1 MDMAIMETGTDK
13 KLKEVFSKCTIQKKL
28 LINILA
34 SLLLTFSILMT
45 KKEPNINFI
54 LHEI

>member
-13 KLKEVFSKCTIQKKL
+13 KLKEVFTECTIQKKL

-34 SLLLTFSILMT
+34 SLLLTFSISMT